1 MRNVIGRDRGLPR
14 LSVSAPG
21 NPLFE
26 SGHCGSLLT
35 KVRQRTRN
43 AAHISFVKLVS
54 RGTSET
60 RISETRDALSR

>member
-1 MRNVIGRDRGLPR
+1 MRNVSGRDLGLRGLAV
-14 LSVSAPG
+14 SVPG

-35 KVRQRTRN
+35 KVRQRARN

-60 RISETRDALSR
+60 RMSETRDASSR